1 MTISC
6 RSLTARVATDTD
18 TYEGVLATKR
28 WTQEP
33 MGAVPRGA
41 QKFEENRIL
50 ALKTQNFLWPAGARH
65 TGGLALRL
73 ANLVGQRPIEL
84 AS

>member
-28 WTQEP
+28 DGLKSPWEP
-33 MGAVPRGA
+33 CRGA

-50 ALKTQNFLWPAGARH
+50 ALKTQNFLRPAGARH